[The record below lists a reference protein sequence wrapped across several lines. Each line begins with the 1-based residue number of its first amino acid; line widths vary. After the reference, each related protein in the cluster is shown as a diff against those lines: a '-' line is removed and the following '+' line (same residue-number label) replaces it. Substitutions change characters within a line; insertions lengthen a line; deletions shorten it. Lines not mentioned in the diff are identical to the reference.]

1 MNSGGDGPAP
11 SRVVIEKLADAD
23 GVEPVELEP
32 PLGTVIDTDAL
43 DRLFATRSATAGRVT
58 FRYCDYDVT
67 VTSEGNVMVSSVP
80 PHPVSQR

>member
-1 MNSGGDGPAP
+1 MERGGDGPAP

-43 DRLFATRSATAGRVT
+43 DRLFATRSAAGRVT

-67 VTSEGNVMVSSVP
+67 VTSEGDVMVTSVP